1 VHQLPGPREFRT
13 DEKWPDELG
22 QLFNEGVTCFAAGA
36 FTASSMISRKLLMV
50 CACNEGDTDGKSFA
64 SYVNFITH
72 NVLNYPKARDA
83 IDKIRDI
90 GNDANHDVAFVNE
103 GDARLSLQIVYY
115 MLNSIYS
122 LPSS

>member
-1 VHQLPGPREFRT
+1 
-13 DEKWPDELG
+13 
-22 QLFNEGVTCFAAGA
+22 
-36 FTASSMISRKLLMV
+36 MV